1 MRVGE
6 ESLPS
11 CSPLLEGE
19 GEGEG
24 GGEGG
29 GKRDCMKKWL
39 EESEYEEYCFGS
51 SS

>member
-1 MRVGE
+1 MSVGE

-19 GEGEG
+19 GEGE
-24 GGEGG
+24 
-29 GKRDCMKKWL
+29 KRGCMKKWL

>member
-19 GEGEG
+19 GG
-24 GGEGG
+24 GG
-29 GKRDCMKKWL
+29 GKRGCMKKWV